1 MRAREMKNHSAN
13 EGKSAASQNSSF
25 MYHKQWIKSASKG
38 TTMDENLI
46 NLRQR
51 MIKTSTEFIQ
61 AYSACLDTI
70 SPYSRKSQMELK
82 EAAEEYLKAAEPYEA
97 ALQELRQY
105 LLATEPSEAILAEL
119 ERTERLIKTLD
130 KEIKL
135 GSRLIERH
143 IAIIAGD
150 VKPTSR
156 HAEQGEE

>member
-1 MRAREMKNHSAN
+1 
-13 EGKSAASQNSSF
+13 
-25 MYHKQWIKSASKG
+25 
-38 TTMDENLI
+38 
-46 NLRQR
+46 

-61 AYSACLDTI
+61 AYRACLDAI

-82 EAAEEYLKAAEPYEA
+82 EAVEEYLKAAEPYEA
-97 ALQELRQY
+97 ALQGLRQY
-105 LLATEPSEAILAEL
+105 LLATEPSEEILAEL

-135 GSRLIERH
+135 GSRLIERR
-143 IAIIAGD
+143 IAMIASG

>member
-1 MRAREMKNHSAN
+1 
-13 EGKSAASQNSSF
+13 
-25 MYHKQWIKSASKG
+25 MYHRQGINAAPKG
-38 TTMDENLI
+38 ATMDENLI

-51 MIKTSTEFIQ
+51 MIKTSTGFIQ
-61 AYSACLDTI
+61 AYSACLEAI
-70 SPYSRKSQMELK
+70 SPNSRKSQMELK
-82 EAAEEYLKAAEPYEA
+82 EAGEEYHKAAEPYEA

-135 GSRLIERH
+135 GSRLIERR
-143 IAIIAGD
+143 IAMIASG

-156 HAEQGEE
+156 HAEQDKE